1 VTEDFCDARD
11 WLAWGTQHH
20 NAGAEAASS
29 LFCHHRRAPLFPTC
43 CSSTGV
49 GDIVRQTTRT
59 TDCSTV
65 MPGSPLVDVK
75 ESLTRSAC
83 SSPFSAN
90 MFPACGF
97 PEGAA
102 KRRDP
107 RAVRLRGRR
116 PGAPTDGERG
126 GAASAGHPCLP
137 DWLEVAPGCWPLP
150 RPAAVWRWPCF
161 RCPPSGPPSELDTIR
176 AEPGC
181 LREASPL
188 LRPDPRTSRACRAA
202 APEIDE
208 DSRCAGGPLT
218 SAYGGV
224 GVPPRK
230 GQGLSSPPR
239 GGSGDPPARGNRRSP
254 EQIEVQGDT
263 YQTELGMVS
272 SSPPTNG

>member
-126 GAASAGHPCLP
+126 GPRAQGIRVCRTGLRWHRGVGLSLAPRRSGGGPASAARHQVHLP
-137 DWLEVAPGCWPLP
+137 SWTRSERSRDAFGRRLRSCGRTLGPAVHAALR
-150 RPAAVWRWPCF
+150 RPKSMKIAVVPA
-161 RCPPSGPPSELDTIR
+161 GP
-176 AEPGC
+176 
-181 LREASPL
+181 
-188 LRPDPRTSRACRAA
+188 
-202 APEIDE
+202 
-208 DSRCAGGPLT
+208 
-218 SAYGGV
+218 
-224 GVPPRK
+224 
-230 GQGLSSPPR
+230 
-239 GGSGDPPARGNRRSP
+239 
-254 EQIEVQGDT
+254 
-263 YQTELGMVS
+263 
-272 SSPPTNG
+272 